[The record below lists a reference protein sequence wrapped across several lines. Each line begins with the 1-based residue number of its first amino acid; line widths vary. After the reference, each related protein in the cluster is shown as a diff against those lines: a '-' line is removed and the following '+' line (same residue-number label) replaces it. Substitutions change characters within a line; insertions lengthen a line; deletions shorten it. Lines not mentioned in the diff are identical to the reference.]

1 MMSRRPPPHVR
12 AGAGAAALA
21 AAALLCTCQ
30 GTSPHAGQLFINE
43 VLPSNSKG
51 CADEVNERNDWLEL
65 YNAGAEDI
73 DLEGFSM
80 TDDSASPRKSVFS
93 TGVVVPAG
101 GVLLLWADGTPEQGS
116 NHLTFKLS
124 AKGEAAILYD
134 PDQKLVDEFRWTD
147 AVSDVSFAR
156 IPDGTGDF
164 VRCASP
170 TCGEKNGNSCAE

>member
-1 MMSRRPPPHVR
+1 MSERPPRGVR
-12 AGAGAAALA
+12 AGAVGIALVAATA
-21 AAALLCTCQ
+21 LCTCQ
-30 GTSPHAGQLFINE
+30 ERSPRSGELYINE
-43 VLPSNSKG
+43 VLPSNSQS

-65 YNAGAEDI
+65 YNAGAEDL
-73 DLEGFSM
+73 DLEGFSI
-80 TDDSASPRKSVFS
+80 TDDSASPRKSVFKA
-93 TGVVVPAG
+93 GVMVPAG
-101 GVLLLWADGTPEQGS
+101 GVLLLWADGAPDQGD

-134 PDQKLVDEFRWTD
+134 PDDKLVDEFRWTD

-170 TCGEKNGNSCAE
+170 TCGEKNGSSCAQ